1 MDTAKFIEQ
10 CLNQVYERLSKS
22 LEGLTAE
29 ELVRRPA
36 PHANCI
42 AEILWHMVR
51 SEDRMIRSSI
61 GLDSEVWENR
71 QYYKIFGLS
80 KEHSRSDDYK
90 ILKESDLPSPKLEDL
105 LSYRAE
111 VHQDTLEKLRRLS
124 PDDFNRVPNPEQ
136 SLRTIASY
144 FRHLITHNN
153 NHHGQID
160 FIRGLMQ
167 PGWDLPPGTGTIQS

>member
-1 MDTAKFIEQ
+1 MATAKFIEQ

-22 LEGLTAE
+22 MEGLTDE
-29 ELVRRPA
+29 EMVWRPA

-42 AEILWHMVR
+42 LEILWHMIR

-61 GLDSEVWENR
+61 GMESEVWEKR
-71 QYYKIFGLS
+71 QYYKVFGLP

-90 ILKESDLPSPKLEDL
+90 ILKESNLPSPTLKDL
-105 LSYRAE
+105 LSYRSD
-111 VHQDTLEKLRRLS
+111 VHKDTLARLQGLS
-124 PDDFNRVPNPEQ
+124 ADDFDRVPNAEQ
-136 SLRTIASY
+136 PLRTIASY

-167 PGWDLPPGTGTIQS
+167 QGWDLPPGTGTIQP